1 MSSENMP
8 LASVLIIVLHCV
20 SVVAVC
26 SLDPSGCHI
35 LAMWFV
41 LYFIGS
47 FLIMYVHVQICCVP
61 RLFLD
66 IYVYSIYIYILLE
79 SPSQRVAANRSRSVR
94 TPSCTFFAPKTA
106 TGCNRNGAAH
116 PGLQPEAGQH
126 SPQHGRRR
134 WVTVK

>member
-66 IYVYSIYIYILLE
+66 IYVYSIYIYI
-79 SPSQRVAANRSRSVR
+79 A
-94 TPSCTFFAPKTA
+94 
-106 TGCNRNGAAH
+106 
-116 PGLQPEAGQH
+116 
-126 SPQHGRRR
+126 
-134 WVTVK
+134 